1 MAASPFAL
9 AADGVR
15 IALRVTP
22 GAPRYAI
29 AGLRPDADAD
39 GGMALCVKVTA
50 APEDG
55 RANAAVV
62 KFLARTWRKKQ
73 GDLEVVSGAGARRKQ
88 VLLRGPGAA
97 LMSELE
103 IWLAEHVA

>member
-22 GAPRYAI
+22 GAPRDAI
-29 AGLRPDADAD
+29 AGLKPDAD
-39 GGMALCVKVTA
+39 GGVALCVKVTA

-55 RANAAVV
+55 KANAAVV

-73 GDLEVVSGAGARRKQ
+73 GDLEVISGASARRKQ
-88 VLLRGPGAA
+88 VLLRGPGPA
-97 LMSELE
+97 LLGELE
-103 IWLAEHVA
+103 LWLAEHVA

>member
-22 GAPRYAI
+22 GAPRDAI
-29 AGLRPDADAD
+29 AGLKPDAD
-39 GGMALCVKVTA
+39 GGVALCVKVTA

-73 GDLEVVSGAGARRKQ
+73 GDLEVVSGATARRKQ

-97 LMSELE
+97 LMNELE
-103 IWLAEHVA
+103 VWLAEHVA